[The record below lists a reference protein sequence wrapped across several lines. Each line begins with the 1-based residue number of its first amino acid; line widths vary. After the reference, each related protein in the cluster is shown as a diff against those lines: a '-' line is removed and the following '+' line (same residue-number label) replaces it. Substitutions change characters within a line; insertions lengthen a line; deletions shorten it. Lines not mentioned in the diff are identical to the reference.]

1 MITSVELRQ
10 SAFSAETEDIWLVLL
25 TLTHA
30 TLVEPIR
37 VVNNITRIASN
48 GEHFEA
54 FGFDF
59 EFPADASDRP
69 PQARLVI
76 DNVSLEL
83 VETIRSISSPPLV
96 RMDFIRSSAPDV
108 LELTLQGF
116 SLKDTSWDAQ
126 RMSGTL
132 AQEDIVTEGYPADN
146 FSPASFRGLA

>member
-54 FGFDF
+54 FGVRLRVPRRCFR
-59 EFPADASDRP
+59 PA
-69 PQARLVI
+69 
-76 DNVSLEL
+76 
-83 VETIRSISSPPLV
+83 TTG
-96 RMDFIRSSAPDV
+96 AP
-108 LELTLQGF
+108 GNR
-116 SLKDTSWDAQ
+116 Q
-126 RMSGTL
+126 R
-132 AQEDIVTEGYPADN
+132 EP
-146 FSPASFRGLA
+146 